1 MPPAEIVEPAC
12 SASTGAVRGRDLGEP
27 HLEPVEQLRHVR
39 AAGLDDRGDGLGGGH
54 YRTVPECRAMI
65 PPAVRI
71 QRTSVSPARASTPP
85 SASGPGKRF
94 TDFGR

>member
-1 MPPAEIVEPAC
+1 M
-12 SASTGAVRGRDLGEP
+12 RGRDLGEP
-27 HLEPVEQLRHVR
+27 HLEPLEQLRHVR
-39 AAGLDDRGDGLGGGH
+39 AAGLDDGGDRLGGGH
-54 YRTVPECRAMI
+54 YCTVPECRAMI

-71 QRTSVSPARASTPP
+71 QRTSVSPLRASTAP